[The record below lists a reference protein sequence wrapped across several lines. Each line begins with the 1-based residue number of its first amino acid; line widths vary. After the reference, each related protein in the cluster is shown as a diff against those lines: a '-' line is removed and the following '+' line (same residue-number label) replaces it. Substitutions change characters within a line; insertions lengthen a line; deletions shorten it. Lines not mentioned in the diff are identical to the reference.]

1 MTGAR
6 EAIKTAIEV
15 YEQGCKASRDNLV
28 NELEWALEAEEEYYC
43 NLPLKEMFRAQ
54 GDRSKRYQ
62 FELMLA
68 IKEMQDPE
76 LPEKDAF
83 FSLLEL
89 LKTEEESR

>member
-6 EAIKTAIEV
+6 EAIKTALEV
-15 YEQGCKASRDNLV
+15 YEQGCRASRENLV

-43 NLPLKEMFRAQ
+43 NLPL
-54 GDRSKRYQ
+54 
-62 FELMLA
+62 
-68 IKEMQDPE
+68 KEMQDPE